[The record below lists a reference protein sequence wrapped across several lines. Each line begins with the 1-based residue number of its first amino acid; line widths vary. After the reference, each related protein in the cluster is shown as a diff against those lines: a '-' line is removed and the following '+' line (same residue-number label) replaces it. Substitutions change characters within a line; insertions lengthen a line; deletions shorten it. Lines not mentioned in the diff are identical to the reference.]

1 MYRCIRLSGSVCMG
15 IAMLAAAAGVML
27 FGAVRSFGEES
38 GAAADGIAVPIIM
51 YHSVV
56 KDESLAG
63 EYVVTV
69 DELEED
75 IKGLLERGYT
85 TVFCSEIADY
95 VESAEGAAELPDKPV
110 VLSFDDGCYNNF
122 YYVLPLLEKYD
133 VKATFAIVGDWCV
146 QAASEEQPSP
156 VYSYMDSDNLRT
168 LVLSGRC
175 ELANHG
181 YGMHSL
187 EGRRGMLPLGGE
199 SGEDYRRTLWGDL
212 TTVKKLFDK
221 CGQHTTDVLA
231 YPYGFADDQTE
242 ELAAQLGYRVTLSC
256 EERVNAVAVG
266 DHSCTKMMGRFN
278 RASGRDIFAL
288 IEADE

>member
-15 IAMLAAAAGVML
+15 IAMLAAAAGVTL

-38 GAAADGIAVPIIM
+38 GAEADGIAVPIIM

-56 KDESLAG
+56 KDASLAG
-63 EYVVTV
+63 EYIVTV
-69 DELEED
+69 DELEAD
-75 IKGLLERGYT
+75 IRGLLERGYT

-95 VESAEGAAELPDKPV
+95 AEGVEGAQLPEKPV
-110 VLSFDDGCYNNF
+110 ALTFDDGCYNNF

-133 VKATFAIVGDWCV
+133 VKATFAIVGEWCA
-146 QAASEEQPSP
+146 QAAEEEQPSP

-181 YGMHSL
+181 YEMHSL

-212 TTVKKLFDK
+212 TSVKKLFEK
-221 CGQHTTDVLA
+221 CGQQTTDVLA
-231 YPYGFADDQTE
+231 YPYGFAEELTE

-256 EERVNAVAVG
+256 EERVNVVAVG
-266 DHSCTKMMGRFN
+266 DSGCTKMMGRFN

-288 IEADE
+288 IEADK